1 MIGTSIPEYIFIRGC
16 ILFLHHIAP
25 VSLLYCVLLLLCPV
39 LPSALCV
46 HRAPCPI
53 EVWLMSEAAF
63 FTVIF
68 LPHKYHLQRPAIH
81 PELPSREKR
90 QELFE
95 RCHITLKDPEKYLS
109 QWFLGAK
116 RENIKREN
124 LKEFIGWAFLNTE
137 QVKKEDEEEVEG
149 YVRAMEKLL
158 RRDLPPGK
166 GSAKSL
172 RLTLDKVDF
181 LHRSLLWYLVRHQP
195 AYWCEALDTDF
206 TFSQCVSVVDTKMYW
221 SMLYNGFHFH
231 RIPLSR
237 FFTLFPFRP
246 LTLLSTYRS
255 PVKHLTYWY
264 RPHSS
269 KTRLPVLFIHGI
281 GIGLYPYT
289 NFLRDLNGAREAGQ
303 NNAEFGIIALE
314 IMPVSSRITHSALE
328 KDVMVREIEAIVKH
342 HGWSKFILVSHSYG
356 SIISTHLLKSLHT
369 APFVGPV
376 VLIDPVSFLLHLPD
390 VAYNFTARRPVR
402 ANEHQLS
409 YFGSKDM
416 GVAHSLA
423 RRFFW
428 SDNIIWKEDLE
439 VRGGEGGGARDV
451 TVVLSGKD
459 LIVDTE
465 AVRRY
470 LTASSSEEP
479 VANAGAPWAMKEDE
493 KVTFTK
499 AVQDSTGAWKERPW
513 TGSGLEVLWF
523 EHLDHAQVF
532 DWEKTRRPVVKAI
545 GVYSA
550 KG

>member
-1 MIGTSIPEYIFIRGC
+1 
-16 ILFLHHIAP
+16 
-25 VSLLYCVLLLLCPV
+25 
-39 LPSALCV
+39 
-46 HRAPCPI
+46 
-53 EVWLMSEAAF
+53 MSEAAF
-63 FTVIF
+63 FTIIF
-68 LPHKYHLQRPAIH
+68 LPHTYHLQRPAIH

-95 RCHITLKDPEKYLS
+95 RCHTTLEDPEKYLS

-124 LKEFIGWAFLNTE
+124 LKEFIRWAFLNTE
-137 QVKKEDEEEVEG
+137 QVKKEDKDEVEG
-149 YVRAMEKLL
+149 YVRAIEKLL
-158 RRDLPPGK
+158 GRDLPPGK

-181 LHRSLLWYLVRHQP
+181 LHRSLLWYLVGHQP
-195 AYWCEALDTDF
+195 AYWCEALDADF
-206 TFSQCVSVVDTKMYW
+206 TFSQCVSMVDTKMYW

-303 NNAEFGIIALE
+303 NNAEVGIIALE
-314 IMPVSSRITHSALE
+314 IMPVSSRITYPALE
-328 KDVMVREIEAIVKH
+328 KDVMVREIQAIVKH
-342 HGWSKFILVSHSYG
+342 HGWSRFILVSHSYG
-356 SIISTHLLKSLHT
+356 SIISTHLLKSLLT
-369 APFVGPV
+369 ASLIGPV

-428 SDNIIWKEDLE
+428 SDNIIWKEDLG
-439 VRGGEGGGARDV
+439 VKGVEGGGGRDV

-470 LTASSSEEP
+470 LIASSSEEP
-479 VANAGAPWAMKEDE
+479 VANDGAPRVMNEDE

-499 AVQDSTGAWKERPW
+499 TVRDYTGAWKDSPW
-513 TGSGLEVLWF
+513 TGSGLELLCF

-532 DWEKTRRPVVKAI
+532 DFEKTRRTVVKA
-545 GVYSA
+545 VEFYSA